1 MIFLNNLR
9 LSEHLK
15 TKIRSIGSVRNLEF
29 IISKSGKKTIKKDG
43 ILIHSAYDPAKE
55 AENLVKQIPLERG
68 SKYIF
73 VLLGL
78 GLGYHLEVLKR
89 DFPNSIFIPVEL
101 DDDVLV
107 AFLQEKDEFVITK
120 YNKNDI
126 YSILNFVDFALVKDV
141 KFIQLPSL
149 YRMYKHEYDD
159 IGNEIAR
166 VVKAKFSDLLTRINF
181 DKLWVK
187 NVLLNIPNIL
197 RYGSLSE
204 DTQGEFILEAKDKTF
219 VIVGAGYSG
228 LFMFDLIKKYRD
240 RFILCAVDTVLK
252 SLLSFGII
260 PDIVFSLDS
269 QIANIKD
276 FFGIQTKGLTLLAD
290 VVVSP
295 ELIRNF
301 KGRVL
306 ITKTSHI
313 EVIGGIKFEITNSVI
328 SWVEEV
334 LGYRLL
340 GLESGGS
347 VVTNLF
353 HLSLLLGANPVIMVG
368 VDLGFPYLV
377 SHVVG
382 TPSNEYFTLKGNVFS
397 TSDTLS
403 TSYVLKDHISV
414 KGVND
419 KECITHKIME
429 TYKLWFDS
437 ASDTSSLDNVYN
449 ISDGVK
455 LKGINNL
462 STMDGRKFFES
473 FFSNKPSISIKTVE
487 PKPLKVDTRRI
498 LESLS
503 TLSEDLEFLV
513 RDFSQNVFNEM
524 LSQYPFLSNVVSK
537 TLFPVYRGQKS
548 FSDVVRDIKKDLSYL
563 VNILKNLIYTLQE

>member
-1 MIFLNNLR
+1 MKFLNNLR

-15 TKIRSIGSVRNLEF
+15 SKIRSLGSLKKLEF
-29 IISKSGKKTIKKDG
+29 ITSKSGNKTIRKNG
-43 ILIHSAYDPAKE
+43 ILIHSAYDPVRE
-55 AENLVKQIPLERG
+55 AENLVKQLPLEKGNR
-68 SKYIF
+68 YIF

-78 GLGYHLEVLKR
+78 GLGYHLEILKR
-89 DFPNSIFIPVEL
+89 EFPESVFIPVEL
-101 DDDVLV
+101 DEDILV
-107 AFLQEKDEFVITK
+107 AFLQNRNDFVITR

-126 YSILNFVDFALVKDV
+126 YSILNFVDFALIKDV

-149 YRMYKHEYDD
+149 YRMYRSEYDE

-166 VVKAKFSDLLTRINF
+166 VVKAKFTDLLTRINF

-197 RYGSLSE
+197 KYGSLSE
-204 DTQGEFILEAKDKTF
+204 DTQREFILGVRDKPF

-228 LFMFDLIKKYRD
+228 LLLFDLIKKHRSK
-240 RFILCAVDTVLK
+240 FILCAVDTVLK
-252 SLLSFGII
+252 SLLSFGIT

-269 QIANIKD
+269 QIANIRD
-276 FFGIQTKGLTLLAD
+276 FFGIKTEGLTLLAD

-301 KGRVL
+301 RGRVL

-313 EVIGGIKFEITNSVI
+313 EVIGGIKFEITNSVV
-328 SWVEEV
+328 SWVEET
-334 LGYRLL
+334 LEYRLL

-347 VVTNLF
+347 VITNLF
-353 HLSLLLGANPVIMVG
+353 HLSLLLGANPIIMIG

-382 TPSNEYFTLKGNVFS
+382 TPSNEHFVLKGNVFS

-403 TSYVLKDHISV
+403 TNYVLKDYIKAESV
-414 KGVND
+414 NGEK
-419 KECITHKIME
+419 CITHKIME

-437 ASDTSSLDNVYN
+437 ASDTSNLNNVYN

-455 LKGINNL
+455 LRGIKNL
-462 STMDGRKFFES
+462 PTSDGREFFDS
-473 FFSNKPSISIKTVE
+473 FFSNKPSISIKTIE
-487 PKPLKVDTRRI
+487 PKSVEIDTRRI
-498 LESLS
+498 LRNFSL
-503 TLSEDLEFLV
+503 LSEDLEFLIK
-513 RDFSQNVFNEM
+513 DFSQDKFNQM
-524 LSQYPFLSNVVSK
+524 ISQYPFLSNVLSK

-548 FSDVVRDIKKDLSYL
+548 LEDVIDEIKKDLGYL
-563 VNILKNLIYTLQE
+563 INILKNLHL